1 MQMADS
7 ERTRVRSFVMSAKA
21 ESTRAGGK
29 PAIADVLREGIRQG
43 LLAPGQPLIQA
54 SIAEAMGVSRIPV
67 REALHALAAEGLVT
81 FSDDGGAK
89 VTELEPHEVDE
100 VWTLR
105 ALLESH
111 MAPSIVSN
119 TTASDLEL
127 LSGLVDAMD
136 DLDPET
142 WSDRNYTF
150 HQELHRLSGMPY
162 FADAAGRVLT
172 LMDSYSRVAV
182 SVLNEQD
189 HAQFEH
195 HQMIAAIR
203 ADDGDELARL
213 LLHHSNRARQ
223 ALLAYAE
230 SQQQPVDPKLDAAT
244 AARSLADHLNA

>member
-1 MQMADS
+1 
-7 ERTRVRSFVMSAKA
+7 MSAKA
-21 ESTRAGGK
+21 ETSRTAAK

-89 VTELEPHEVDE
+89 VTELAPHEVDE

-111 MAPSIVSN
+111 MAPAIVAN
-119 TTASDLEL
+119 ATAADRQL
-127 LSGLVDAMD
+127 LHGLVDAMD
-136 DLDPET
+136 DLDPGA
-142 WSDRNYTF
+142 WSDGNYTF
-150 HQELHRLSGMPY
+150 HLELHRLSGMPY

-182 SVLNEQD
+182 SVLSEQGD
-189 HAQFEH
+189 AQAEH
-195 HQMIAAIR
+195 HQMVAAID
-203 ADDGDELARL
+203 AGDGDELARL
-213 LLHHSNRARQ
+213 LLHHSHRARK

-230 SQQQPVDPKLDAAT
+230 SQRKVVDPKVEAAA
-244 AARSLADHLNA
+244 AARSLADHLGA

>member
-1 MQMADS
+1 VTDFDRS
-7 ERTRVRSFVMSAKA
+7 HVRSLVMNAKA
-21 ESTRAGGK
+21 ETTRAGAK

-81 FSDDGGAK
+81 FADDGGAR
-89 VTELEPHEVDE
+89 VTELAPHEVDE

-105 ALLESH
+105 ALLEAH
-111 MAPSIVSN
+111 MAPSIVAN
-119 TTASDLEL
+119 ASVSDVEL

-142 WSDRNYTF
+142 WSDRNYAF
-150 HQELHRLSGMPY
+150 HQELHRLSGLPY

-182 SVLNEQD
+182 SVLSEQD
-189 HAQFEH
+189 HAQSEH

-203 ADDGDELARL
+203 AEDGEELARL
-213 LLHHSNRARQ
+213 LLHHSNRARK

-230 SQQQPVDPKLDAAT
+230 SQQQAVDPKVEAAQ
-244 AARSLADHLNA
+244 AARSLADHLGV